1 MAQFNNRG
9 VKTFN
14 ASQVMDVNLRVK
26 RDPADS
32 EGVLL
37 ADAGED
43 SIGTTEDEAENIG
56 DPVTI
61 RLWNHAGTR
70 KVVAAGAFA
79 DSVDLYGAAA
89 GKVDDAI
96 VGDKLGEALAAASG
110 DNSVIELLPANAG
123 GGGLGG
129 GSKLE
134 GANLANS
141 AAISNTAVET
151 AFDVTQPIDGDDL
164 SVGDVLEIQTQVQA
178 TATNG
183 ADTLNI
189 RAKIGGEEI
198 AATGAVDVAN
208 GDIGQISA
216 YVTIEA
222 VGVGGQIRGHGT
234 TALGVPGTV
243 TAKPFLKASAAEDL
257 SGALPAITVTAQ
269 WNNADPGNS
278 VRLENLQVI
287 KHSH

>member
-14 ASQVMDVNLRVK
+14 ASEVMDVNLRVK

-32 EGVLL
+32 EGVVL

-43 SIGTTEDEAENIG
+43 SIGTTENEAENIG
-56 DPVTI
+56 DPITV

-70 KVVAAGAFA
+70 KVVAAGDFVDGA
-79 DSVDLYGAAA
+79 DLYGADD
-89 GKVDDAI
+89 GEVDDVI
-96 VGDKLGEALAAASG
+96 VGDKLGEALGAASG
-110 DNSVIELLPANAG
+110 AASVVELLPANAG

-129 GSKLE
+129 GSELV

-151 AFDVTQPIDGDDL
+151 AFDVTQPVDGDDL
-164 SVGDVLEIQTQVQA
+164 SIGDVLEIQAQVQA

-183 ADTLNI
+183 ADTLNV
-189 RAKIGGEEI
+189 RLKIGGETI

-216 YVTIEA
+216 FVTIEDILA
-222 VGVGGQIRGHGT
+222 AGQLRGHGT

-257 SGALPAITVTAQ
+257 SGALPAVTVTAQ